1 MFGKKKKRDYGLIF
15 KTVAKALKEHDEQI
29 EILLNIVNAQCTI
42 NSNLQKQVEQL
53 QSHIDYL
60 EDTLNMH
67 PPFLE
72 TASKEDLIDTDSKA

>member
-42 NSNLQKQVEQL
+42 NSNLQKHVEQL

-72 TASKEDLIDTDSKA
+72 TASKEDLIEREDK